1 MKKIAIVGAGP
12 GGLAA
17 AMLLASKGF
26 EVEVFEKQ
34 DYVGGRT
41 SKIRLGDY
49 TFDMGSTF
57 LNMLYIAEEIF
68 ELTGRNLQDYVE
80 LYDLDPMYEL
90 VFHDKKLR
98 MTRNA
103 TEMIRQI
110 DELFPGNSG
119 SYEKYMKETGRKL
132 EKLAP
137 LLQSPMNRFTDML
150 QPAMLKAVNELEVGK
165 SLVET
170 LSKFYNDEDLQLS
183 FTFQAKYL
191 GMSPWESPGAFSI
204 LSYIEH
210 AYGVYHVKGGLNA
223 LTAAMTKAA
232 REEGAIIHTGNGVK
246 ELLITPDKKVVG
258 LLLEDG
264 REVMVDEVVLNADFG
279 HAMTKLVKPGVLK
292 KYSEKKLEKK
302 AFSCSTF
309 MLYLGVNKQFDLP
322 HTIQFGLRKII
333 AKM

>member
-49 TFDMGSTF
+49 TFDMGPTF

-183 FTFQAKYL
+183 FTF
-191 GMSPWESPGAFSI
+191 
-204 LSYIEH
+204 
-210 AYGVYHVKGGLNA
+210 
-223 LTAAMTKAA
+223 
-232 REEGAIIHTGNGVK
+232 
-246 ELLITPDKKVVG
+246 
-258 LLLEDG
+258 
-264 REVMVDEVVLNADFG
+264 
-279 HAMTKLVKPGVLK
+279 
-292 KYSEKKLEKK
+292 
-302 AFSCSTF
+302 
-309 MLYLGVNKQFDLP
+309 
-322 HTIQFGLRKII
+322 
-333 AKM
+333 